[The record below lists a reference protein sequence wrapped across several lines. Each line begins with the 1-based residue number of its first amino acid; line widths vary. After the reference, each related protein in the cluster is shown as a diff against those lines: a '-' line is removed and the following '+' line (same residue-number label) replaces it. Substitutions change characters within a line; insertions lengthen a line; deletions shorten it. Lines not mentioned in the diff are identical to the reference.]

1 MSTPWPA
8 FSFVA
13 NSNFAA
19 DETSAHIYK
28 HRFLPALS
36 EGIQLFLRSKESVP
50 SHEQGWGPQDI
61 LGEGVRSSG
70 ITAAKRI
77 VKDFEH
83 KEEDAAK
90 WLEANRYSPR
100 MEVDL
105 PTLRGAVDILQQ
117 VGLVPRDYSL
127 EQLWGGNANK
137 AISFAPIA
145 LAIDASCSD
154 QHLPSRV
161 AE

>member
-36 EGIQLFLRSKESVP
+36 EGIQLFLRSKESLP
-50 SHEQGWGPQDI
+50 CQEHGWGPQDI

-70 ITAAKRI
+70 LTAAKRI

-83 KEEDAAK
+83 KEEDAAR

-105 PTLRGAVDILQQ
+105 PTLRGAMDILQQ

-127 EQLWGGNANK
+127 EQLWGGDANR
-137 AISFAPIA
+137 AISFAPLEIA
-145 LAIDASCSD
+145 IESPASACVSE
-154 QHLPSRV
+154 RG
-161 AE
+161 

>member
-1 MSTPWPA
+1 VSTPWPA

-13 NSNFAA
+13 NSSFAA

-70 ITAAKRI
+70 LTAARRI

-83 KEEDAAK
+83 KEEDATR
-90 WLEANRYSPR
+90 WLETNRYSQR

-105 PTLRGAVDILQQ
+105 PNLQRAVDILQQ
-117 VGLVPRDYSL
+117 VGLVPQDYSL

-137 AISFAPIA
+137 AISFAPLSLA
-145 LAIDASCSD
+145 LDSSART
-154 QHLPSRV
+154 SRLS
-161 AE
+161 ENSS